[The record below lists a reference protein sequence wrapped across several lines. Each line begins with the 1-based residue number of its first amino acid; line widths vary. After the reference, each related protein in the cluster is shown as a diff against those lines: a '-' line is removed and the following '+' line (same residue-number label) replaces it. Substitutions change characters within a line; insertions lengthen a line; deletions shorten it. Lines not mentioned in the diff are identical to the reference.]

1 MYTGPCFGV
10 KHLVKRCGSIEE
22 ITVSDTLALMNLGLA
37 TEEDIFQISQLYFD
51 VYQGTYPDPLMKD
64 FGLMKSFILSEAG
77 FWFVAKNEKQQII
90 GSVLA
95 AYDPDNLIAKAFGA
109 VVRNEDRGHGIMEEL
124 LSFGIEHLRKIP
136 GGVDVV
142 YSTTRTVNE
151 AAQTLT
157 EKLGFKKI
165 GIFPNAHRT
174 NDYETHCLAA
184 IIYPE
189 ALKKRSSSYKVHH
202 EMASLYEV
210 VQNEVGLPALESI
223 VPDKPT
229 KKLFSPGD
237 LEVVKSPKFV
247 SYRYQFLKTEKQL
260 EFEFFP
266 FHQPNLVIIS
276 PDQSIE
282 LFCHLSNVDGYCV
295 IVGGKMPKNLD
306 FSELFLNANR
316 LLRDAGAR
324 YIEVIVRADRPKI
337 LESMLRAKFI
347 PCGFFPAFQKI
358 GDKRHDFVVFS
369 RSFEIFD
376 FQNVKLKGMNQVYLE
391 EYFKAWKRMSLNPK
405 LLQV

>member
-1 MYTGPCFGV
+1 M
-10 KHLVKRCGSIEE
+10 KKQ
-22 ITVSDTLALMNLGLA
+22 LAS
-37 TEEDIFQISQLYFD
+37 EQDIFQISQLYFD

-64 FGLMKSFILSEAG
+64 FGLIRQFIQSEAG
-77 FWFVAKNEKQQII
+77 FWFIAKDENNEVIA
-90 GSVLA
+90 SVLA
-95 AYDPDNLIAKAFGA
+95 AYDRENLIAKAFGA
-109 VVRNEDRGHGIMEEL
+109 VVRNEFRGQGIMEDL
-124 LSFGIEHLRKIP
+124 LAYGIQFLREKTP
-136 GGVDVV
+136 GVDII

-157 EKLGFKKI
+157 EKLGFKKL

-184 IIYPE
+184 IVYDS
-189 ALKKRSSSYKVHH
+189 ALEKRHTNYKLHH
-202 EMASLYEV
+202 EMESLYSV
-210 VQNEVGLPALESI
+210 VQKEVGLSDLDPI
-223 VPDKPT
+223 VPEKPT
-229 KKLFSPGD
+229 KTLVSPGD

-247 SYRYQFLKTEKQL
+247 AYRYNFLKQEKKL

-282 LFCHLSNVDGYCV
+282 LFCHLSSVDGYCV
-295 IVGGKMPKNLD
+295 IVGGKMPSNLN
-306 FSELFLNANR
+306 FAELFLQTNR

-337 LESMLRAKFI
+337 LESIMRAKFI
-347 PCGFFPAFQKI
+347 PCGFFPAFQLI
-358 GDKRHDFVVFS
+358 GDKRYDFLVFS

-376 FQNVKLKGMNQVYLE
+376 FQNVKLKGLNQVYLE

-405 LLQV
+405 LLQS

>member
-1 MYTGPCFGV
+1 MDS
-10 KHLVKRCGSIEE
+10 RGSLKSMK
-22 ITVSDTLALMNLGLA
+22 VQLASEG
-37 TEEDIFQISQLYFD
+37 DIFQISQLYFD
-51 VYQGTYPDPLMKD
+51 IYEGTYPDLLMKD
-64 FGLMKSFILSEAG
+64 FSLIRSFIRSDSG
-77 FWFVAKNEKQQII
+77 FWFITKDSNGEVIA
-90 GSVLA
+90 SVLA
-95 AYDPDNLIAKAFGA
+95 AYDRENLIAKAFGA
-109 VVRNEDRGHGIMEEL
+109 VVRNEFRGQGVMEEL
-124 LSFGIEHLRKIP
+124 LSYGINFLREKTNGI
-136 GGVDVV
+136 DVI

-157 EKLGFKKI
+157 EKLGFKKL

-184 IIYPE
+184 IIYPT
-189 ALKKRSSSYKVHH
+189 ALEKRNADYKIHH
-202 EMASLYEV
+202 EMSSLYSI
-210 VQNEVGLPALESI
+210 VQNEVGMPALESI
-223 VPDKPT
+223 IPEKPS
-229 KKLFSPGD
+229 KLLLHPEV

-247 SYRYQFLKTEKQL
+247 DYRYNYLKTEKKL

-282 LFCHLSNVDGYCV
+282 VFCHLSSVDGYCV
-295 IVGGKMPKNLD
+295 IVGGKMSHNLD
-306 FSELFLNANR
+306 FSELFLQTNR

-347 PCGFFPAFQKI
+347 PCGFFPAFQKV
-358 GDKRHDFVVFS
+358 GDKRHDFLVFS

-376 FQNVKLKGMNQVYLE
+376 FQNVKLKGMNQIYLE

-405 LLQV
+405 LLKL

>member
-1 MYTGPCFGV
+1 MKV
-10 KHLVKRCGSIEE
+10 Q
-22 ITVSDTLALMNLGLA
+22 LAS
-37 TEEDIFQISQLYFD
+37 EEDIFQISHLYFD
-51 VYQGTYPDPLMKD
+51 IYQGTYPDPLMKD
-64 FGLMKSFILSEAG
+64 FNLIRQFIKSEAG
-77 FWFVAKNEKQQII
+77 YWFITKDSNNEVIA
-90 GSVLA
+90 SVLA
-95 AYDPDNLIAKAFGA
+95 AYDKENFIAKAFGA
-109 VVRNEDRGHGIMEEL
+109 VVRPEFRGQGIMEEL
-124 LSFGIEHLRKIP
+124 LSYGIEFLKSKTP
-136 GGVDVV
+136 GVDVI

-157 EKLGFKKI
+157 EKLGFKKL

-174 NDYETHCLAA
+174 NEYETHCLAA
-184 IIYPE
+184 IIYPS
-189 ALKKRSSSYKVHH
+189 ALEKRNDSYKIHH
-202 EMASLYEV
+202 EISSLYGI
-210 VQNEVGLPALESI
+210 VQNEVGLNSLESI
-223 VPDKPT
+223 VPEKPT
-229 KKLFSPGD
+229 KVLIEPGD

-247 SYRYQFLKTEKQL
+247 SYRYNFLKNEKKL

-266 FHQPNLVIIS
+266 FHQPNLVIMS

-282 LFCHLSNVDGYCV
+282 LFCHLSSVDGYCV
-295 IVGGKMPKNLD
+295 VVGGKMPGNLD
-306 FSELFLNANR
+306 FTQLFLNSNR

-337 LESMLRAKFI
+337 LESILKAKFI
-347 PCGFFPAFQKI
+347 PCGFFPAFQLI
-358 GDKRHDFVVFS
+358 GNKRYDFLVFS

>member
-1 MYTGPCFGV
+1 MKV
-10 KHLVKRCGSIEE
+10 Q
-22 ITVSDTLALMNLGLA
+22 LA
-37 TEEDIFQISQLYFD
+37 TEDDIFQISQLYFD
-51 VYQGTYPDPLMKD
+51 VYEGAYPDPLMKD
-64 FGLMKSFILSEAG
+64 VGLIKKFINSVQG
-77 FWFVAKNEKQQII
+77 FWFITKDKDRII
-90 GSVLA
+90 ASVLA
-95 AYDPDNLIAKAFGA
+95 FYDQENLIAKAFGA
-109 VVRNEDRGHGIMEEL
+109 VVRSEYRGHGVMEEL
-124 LSFGIEHLRKIP
+124 LGYGIQYLKDLPE
-136 GGVDVV
+136 GVEVI

-174 NDYETHCLAA
+174 NEYETHCLAA
-184 IIYPE
+184 IISDE
-189 ALKKRSSSYKVHH
+189 ALAKRHIDYKIHH
-202 EMASLYEV
+202 EVESLYSI
-210 VQNEVGLPALESI
+210 VQNEVGLNSLDPIIPEKPSKVL
-223 VPDKPT
+223 VP
-229 KKLFSPGD
+229 PGD
-237 LEVVKSPKFV
+237 LEVVSSPKFV
-247 SYRYQFLKTEKQL
+247 AYRYQLLKSTDEL

-282 LFCHLSNVDGYCV
+282 LFCHLSSADGYCV
-295 IVGGKMPKNLD
+295 IIGGKMPSNSN
-306 FSELFLNANR
+306 FTELFFKANK

-324 YIEVIVRADRPKI
+324 YIEVIARADRPKI
-337 LESMLRAKFI
+337 VESIIRAKFI

-358 GDKRHDFVVFS
+358 GDRRHDFLVFS

>member
-1 MYTGPCFGV
+1 MKV
-10 KHLVKRCGSIEE
+10 Q
-22 ITVSDTLALMNLGLA
+22 LAS
-37 TEEDIFQISQLYFD
+37 EQDIFQISQLYFD

-64 FGLMKSFILSEAG
+64 FGLIRQFIQSEAG
-77 FWFVAKNEKQQII
+77 FWFITKNENNEII
-90 GSVLA
+90 ASVLA
-95 AYDPDNLIAKAFGA
+95 AYDRENLIAKAFGA
-109 VVRNEDRGHGIMEEL
+109 VVRNEFRGQGIMEDL
-124 LSFGIEHLRKIP
+124 LAYGINFLREKTP
-136 GGVDVV
+136 GVDII

-157 EKLGFKKI
+157 EKLGFKKL

-184 IIYPE
+184 IVYDS
-189 ALKKRSSSYKVHH
+189 ALAKRHTNYKLHH
-202 EMASLYEV
+202 EMESLYSV
-210 VQNEVGLPALESI
+210 VQNEVGLSSLDSI
-223 VPDKPT
+223 VPEKPT
-229 KKLFSPGD
+229 KTLISPGD

-247 SYRYQFLKTEKQL
+247 AYRYNFLKQEKKL

-282 LFCHLSNVDGYCV
+282 LFCHLSSVDGYCV
-295 IVGGKMPKNLD
+295 IVGGKMPSNLD
-306 FSELFLNANR
+306 FSQLFLSTNR

-337 LESMLRAKFI
+337 LESILRAKFI
-347 PCGFFPAFQKI
+347 PCGFFPAFQLI
-358 GDKRHDFVVFS
+358 GDKRFDFLVFS

-376 FQNVKLKGMNQVYLE
+376 FQNVKLKGLNQVYLE

-405 LLQV
+405 LLQS

>member
-1 MYTGPCFGV
+1 MKV
-10 KHLVKRCGSIEE
+10 L
-22 ITVSDTLALMNLGLA
+22 LA

-64 FGLMKSFILSEAG
+64 FGLIRDFIQSNTG
-77 FWFVAKNEKQQII
+77 YWFVTKNQNKII
-90 GSVLA
+90 ASVLA
-95 AYDPDNLIAKAFGA
+95 SYDQENLIAKAYGA
-109 VVRNEDRGHGIMEEL
+109 VVRNEYRGQGVMEEL
-124 LSFGIEHLRKIP
+124 LGFGIDYLRALP
-136 GGVDVV
+136 HGVDVI

-157 EKLGFKKI
+157 EKLGFKKL

-189 ALKKRSSSYKVHH
+189 AIKNRYVEYKVHH
-202 EMASLYEV
+202 EVSSLYSI
-210 VQNEVGLPALESI
+210 VQNEVGLEDLDSI
-223 VPDKPT
+223 IPDSPSKV
-229 KKLFSPGD
+229 LISPGE

-247 SYRYQFLKTEKQL
+247 SYRYQHLKNEKQL

-276 PDQSIE
+276 PDQSVE
-282 LFCHLSNVDGYCV
+282 LFCYLSNVDGHCA
-295 IVGGKMPKNLD
+295 IMGGKMPGDTN
-306 FSELFLNANR
+306 FTELFLSANR
-316 LLRDAGAR
+316 LLREAGAR

-337 LESMLRAKFI
+337 LESILRAKFI
-347 PCGFFPAFQKI
+347 PCAFFPAFQKI
-358 GDKRHDFVVFS
+358 ENRRHDFLVFS

-405 LLQV
+405 LLNV

>member
-1 MYTGPCFGV
+1 M
-10 KHLVKRCGSIEE
+10 KKQ
-22 ITVSDTLALMNLGLA
+22 LAS
-37 TEEDIFQISQLYFD
+37 EQDIFQISQLYFD

-64 FGLMKSFILSEAG
+64 FGLIRQFIQSDAG
-77 FWFVAKNEKQQII
+77 FWFITKDENNEVVA
-90 GSVLA
+90 SVLA
-95 AYDPDNLIAKAFGA
+95 AYDKDNLIAKAFGA
-109 VVRNEDRGHGIMEEL
+109 VVRNEFRGQGIMEDL
-124 LSFGIEHLRKIP
+124 LSYGINFLREKTA
-136 GGVDVV
+136 GVDII

-174 NDYETHCLAA
+174 SEYETHCLAA
-184 IIYPE
+184 IIYE
-189 ALKKRSSSYKVHH
+189 SALEKRHTNYKLHH
-202 EMASLYEV
+202 EMESLYSV
-210 VQNEVGLPALESI
+210 VQNEVGLSTLEVI
-223 VPDKPT
+223 EPEKPS
-229 KKLFSPGD
+229 KVLISPQE

-247 SYRYQFLKTEKQL
+247 AYRYNFLKQEKKL

-282 LFCHLSNVDGYCV
+282 LFCHLSSVDGYCV
-295 IVGGKMPKNLD
+295 IVGGKMPGNLN
-306 FSELFLNANR
+306 FGELFLLSNR

-337 LESMLRAKFI
+337 LESILRAKFI
-347 PCGFFPAFQKI
+347 PCGFFPAFQLV
-358 GDKRHDFVVFS
+358 GEKRYDFLVFS

-405 LLQV
+405 LLQL

>member
-1 MYTGPCFGV
+1 M
-10 KHLVKRCGSIEE
+10 KLL
-22 ITVSDTLALMNLGLA
+22 LAS
-37 TEEDIFQISQLYFD
+37 EEDIFQISQLYFD

-64 FGLMKSFILSEAG
+64 FNLIRQFIKSDSGYWFI
-77 FWFVAKNEKQQII
+77 AKDSNNEII

-95 AYDPDNLIAKAFGA
+95 AYDVDNLIAKAFGA
-109 VVRNEDRGHGIMEEL
+109 VVRNEFRGQGIMEEL
-124 LSFGIEHLRKIP
+124 LSFGINFLREKTQ
-136 GGVDVV
+136 GVDVI

-157 EKLGFKKI
+157 EKLGFKKL

-184 IIYPE
+184 IVYDS
-189 ALKKRSSSYKVHH
+189 ALAKRHSNYKIHH
-202 EMASLYEV
+202 EISSLYNI
-210 VQNEVGLPALESI
+210 VQNEVGLNPLEPI
-223 VPDKPT
+223 VPDKPSKVLIT
-229 KKLFSPGD
+229 PGD

-247 SYRYQFLKTEKQL
+247 TYRYNYLKSEKRL

-266 FHQPNLVIIS
+266 FHVPNLVIMS

-282 LFCHLSNVDGYCV
+282 LFCHLSSVDGYCV
-295 IVGGKMPKNLD
+295 IVGGKMPGNLD
-306 FSELFLNANR
+306 FTQLFLNSNK

-337 LESMLRAKFI
+337 LESILKAKFI
-347 PCGFFPAFQKI
+347 PCGFFPAFQQI
-358 GDKRHDFVVFS
+358 EDKRYDFLVFS

-405 LLQV
+405 LLKV

>member
-1 MYTGPCFGV
+1 MKV
-10 KHLVKRCGSIEE
+10 L
-22 ITVSDTLALMNLGLA
+22 LAS
-37 TEEDIFQISQLYFD
+37 EEDIFQISHLYFD

-64 FGLMKSFILSEAG
+64 FNLIRQFIKSEAG
-77 FWFVAKNEKQQII
+77 YWFITKDSNNEVIA
-90 GSVLA
+90 SVLA
-95 AYDPDNLIAKAFGA
+95 AYDKENLIAKAFGA
-109 VVRNEDRGHGIMEEL
+109 VVRPEFRGQGIMEEL
-124 LSFGIEHLRKIP
+124 LSFGINFLKEKTT
-136 GGVDVV
+136 GVDVI

-157 EKLGFKKI
+157 EKLGFKKL

-184 IIYPE
+184 IINPS
-189 ALKKRSSSYKVHH
+189 ALEKRYSTYKIHH
-202 EMASLYEV
+202 EISSLYAIV
-210 VQNEVGLPALESI
+210 SNEVGIDPLEAI
-223 VPDKPT
+223 VPEIPT
-229 KKLFSPGD
+229 KVLIEPGD

-247 SYRYQFLKTEKQL
+247 SYRYNFLKNEKKL

-266 FHQPNLVIIS
+266 FHQPNLVIMS

-282 LFCHLSNVDGYCV
+282 LFCHLSSVDGYCV
-295 IVGGKMPKNLD
+295 VVGGKMPGNLD
-306 FSELFLNANR
+306 FTKLFLNSNR

-337 LESMLRAKFI
+337 LESILKAKFI
-347 PCGFFPAFQKI
+347 PCGFFPAFQLI
-358 GDKRHDFVVFS
+358 GDKRYDFLVFS

-405 LLQV
+405 LLKV